1 MHSAHYELY
10 LCAFF
15 NLYSSFSL
23 STGMPD
29 FMNKTKLFFII
40 TGLIFFISSCVNT
53 QKLYFFND
61 LTPSSQKLDSVRQF
75 AVSRIH
81 PHDRL
86 TITVSSADP
95 SLTAYLNPFN
105 LSMSQNSGSQQ
116 LNTGY
121 LVNGEGFIDFP
132 VLGKIQVADM
142 TPEAAAAIIKTKLT
156 YYYKDLFVN
165 VNLNGRIYFMNG
177 RQGISIPI
185 YNERLTVFE
194 AVSQSG
200 MLDGNDRKDQLWLV
214 REDSGQR
221 QFVKLDLNSKK
232 IFESPYYYLQ
242 NNDLVYLQPGKYSA
256 LLSQTGILRGVIT
269 IAGAVAAV
277 MIAIKTL

>member
-1 MHSAHYELY
+1 MKNIHRLLAIVMLVFC
-10 LCAFF
+10 L
-15 NLYSSFSL
+15 
-23 STGMPD
+23 G
-29 FMNKTKLFFII
+29 
-40 TGLIFFISSCVNT
+40 SCVNT

-61 LTPSSQKLDSVRQF
+61 LTPTSQKLDSVKQY

-105 LSMSQNSGSQQ
+105 MSMSQNNGASQM
-116 LNTGY
+116 NTGY
-121 LVNGEGFIDFP
+121 LVNNEGFIDFP
-132 VLGKIQVADM
+132 VLGKIQVLDL
-142 TPEAAAAIIKTKLT
+142 TTEAAAALIKSKLT

-165 VNLNGRIYFMNG
+165 VNLNGRVYFLNG
-177 RQGISIPI
+177 RQGTSIPL
-185 YNERLTVFE
+185 YNERMTIFE
-194 AVSQSG
+194 AVAQSG
-200 MLDGNDRKDQLWLV
+200 MLDGNDRKNQVWLV
-214 REDSGQR
+214 REDSMQR

-242 NNDLVYLQPGKYSA
+242 HNDLIYLQPGKFAA
-256 LLSQTGILRGVIT
+256 LFSQTGLLRGVIT